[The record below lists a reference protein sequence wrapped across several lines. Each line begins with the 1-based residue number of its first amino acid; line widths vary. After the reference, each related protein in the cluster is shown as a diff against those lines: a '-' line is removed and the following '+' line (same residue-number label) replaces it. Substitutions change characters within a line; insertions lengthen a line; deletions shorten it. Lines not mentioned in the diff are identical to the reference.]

1 MISAR
6 AFSRDAVVQGHAW
19 RTIQKRIHHHDVLRL
34 SETRTPL
41 LHRDRRSAVLVIVLG
56 DGAVLAARR
65 AGPEDRRASDKM
77 TINVGVGR
85 RRRERRQR
93 MALTG
98 RWRWYRMRVRVRM
111 RPTVIGTSTGERGGW
126 RRHRR
131 RYRRLGTRGHH
142 GDIRRWHGTWQRSSA
157 RQGTSPGY
165 RHVPTHYVTRRAHGR
180 RIIGPGRIDSGRRRT
195 RIAVVAHV
203 ASTAVVHLHAVEAH
217 VVRWR
222 RAWVANITRL

>member
-1 MISAR
+1 MMR
-6 AFSRDAVVQGHAW
+6 TMW
-19 RTIQKRIHHHDVLRL
+19 TIQKRIHHHDVPRHL
-34 SETRTPL
+34 SETRAPL
-41 LHRDRRSAVLVIVLG
+41 LHRGRSAVLVIVLG
-56 DGAVLAARR
+56 DGTILAARR

-77 TINVGVGR
+77 TVDVGVSR

-93 MALTG
+93 VALTG
-98 RWRWYRMRVRVRM
+98 RWRRYRMRVRVRM
-111 RPTVIGTSTGERGGW
+111 RPTVIGSSASERGGR

-142 GDIRRWHGTWQRSSA
+142 GDIRRWHRTWQRSGA

-165 RHVPTHYVTRRAHGR
+165 RHMPAHYVARRTHGR

-203 ASTAVVHLHAVEAH
+203 ASTVVHFHAVEAH
-217 VVRWR
+217 VIGWR
-222 RAWVANITRL
+222 RARVANVTRL